1 MGLSYKTIIL
11 LALFATTV
19 DKFIFTPESFKTP
32 PKSICM
38 RFMGSSSVL
47 SVEFIPFRFIFEH
60 SIGFLGLSLPE
71 FWSQMSWVGPRSRSA
86 EKVQV
91 DRVDFRELVLD
102 DYWTVFNNFRCFGKL
117 RFRTFFSWDFEF
129 CWRGSYEDPRGSFL
143 VRLKLHQ
150 NHGFDTMWLFDNCE
164 HCDNSRLNFLFF
176 LISIRCWESIPEH
189 CI

>member
-60 SIGFLGLSLPE
+60 SIGFLGLSLHE

-102 DYWTVFNNFRCFGKL
+102 EPFLIILDVL
-117 RFRTFFSWDFEF
+117 ESWGFE
-129 CWRGSYEDPRGSFL
+129 
-143 VRLKLHQ
+143 
-150 NHGFDTMWLFDNCE
+150 
-164 HCDNSRLNFLFF
+164 LFF
-176 LISIRCWESIPEH
+176 REISNFADVDLTKIHVDLSGWGWNCTKIMDLSVLCVIA
-189 CI
+189 C

>member
-117 RFRTFFSWDFEF
+117 RFRTFF
-129 CWRGSYEDPRGSFL
+129 
-143 VRLKLHQ
+143 VRFRILLTWILRRSTWI
-150 NHGFDTMWLFDNCE
+150 FPA
-164 HCDNSRLNFLFF
+164 
-176 LISIRCWESIPEH
+176 ESANYPDLQLSPPTFNTAAHRIVIIKFPN
-189 CI
+189 